1 LSYRGKL
8 AKVVAVSTIVL
19 PGAFALW
26 ACGPFFPPWLL
37 TDESRILEAPT
48 TWLRESLQPLLL
60 AGKPAFMAVIDEKG
74 PYRQTA
80 AADRADL
87 EAALAGMP
95 AERRQA
101 LIDGYGQ
108 TREAIVKLGESLGA
122 WREEAM
128 WADPK
133 PPRPEP
139 PALAVPPG
147 LPGEF
152 EDYLRGAIAYHQDK
166 PDAARAAWRKL
177 LARPAA
183 ERRYRTS
190 WATFMLGKVDLE
202 ADPAAAIQEFQRT
215 RELVGQGFPDPLG
228 LAAASLGWQA
238 RAELLRKRY
247 DEALKIY
254 LQQAKAEDPTAV
266 PSIRRAASK
275 ALDDPAGLVRVARS
289 PEARAIETAYVLSRW
304 DRVDYDGP
312 LDPAPAKKWLAA
324 LRSAG
329 VTQTEGAD
337 RLAWIAY
344 RAGDF
349 AAAEQWLGRAP
360 ADAPMTRWVR
370 AKLLLRS
377 GKVADADPLLAQA
390 AAALPATAPAD
401 ELWTGYDNDV
411 HAAVRPRALGEL
423 GADRLARGQYV
434 PALDAL
440 LHGGYWTDAAY
451 VAERVLTV
459 DELRAYVDASW
470 PAALASRHEPTAMS
484 VDNSD
489 VWETQY
495 AGLAEPPAERI
506 AYDLRYLLGRRLV
519 RAGRTADARAYLPA
533 SREPG
538 IEMLQRSLAE
548 GRDAARSAEE
558 RARALFRAAC
568 VTRYQGLE
576 LQGTEIEPDW
586 FFFGAEYDTDAF
598 AAGRADPKTHRHLG
612 PSADE
617 QARVRQ
623 TRTEPA
629 KRFHYRYRG
638 AALARSAADL
648 LPKGSVERARIL
660 ATAGNWLEGRD
671 PQAARPFLDAI
682 LSCCADTDV
691 GRKSRKA
698 NAVSNV
704 EDACEAETKP
714 PAEEEEGSR

>member
-1 LSYRGKL
+1 
-8 AKVVAVSTIVL
+8 
-19 PGAFALW
+19 
-26 ACGPFFPPWLL
+26 
-37 TDESRILEAPT
+37 
-48 TWLRESLQPLLL
+48 
-60 AGKPAFMAVIDEKG
+60 
-74 PYRQTA
+74 
-80 AADRADL
+80 
-87 EAALAGMP
+87 
-95 AERRQA
+95 
-101 LIDGYGQ
+101 
-108 TREAIVKLGESLGA
+108 
-122 WREEAM
+122 
-128 WADPK
+128 
-133 PPRPEP
+133 
-139 PALAVPPG
+139 
-147 LPGEF
+147 
-152 EDYLRGAIAYHQDK
+152 
-166 PDAARAAWRKL
+166 
-177 LARPAA
+177 
-183 ERRYRTS
+183 
-190 WATFMLGKVDLE
+190 
-202 ADPAAAIQEFQRT
+202 
-215 RELVGQGFPDPLG
+215 
-228 LAAASLGWQA
+228 
-238 RAELLRKRY
+238 
-247 DEALKIY
+247 
-254 LQQAKAEDPTAV
+254 
-266 PSIRRAASK
+266 
-275 ALDDPAGLVRVARS
+275 LVRVARS

-304 DRVDYDGP
+304 DRLDYEGP

-329 VTQTEGAD
+329 VTQAEGAD

-360 ADAPMTRWVR
+360 ADAPMARWVR

-377 GKVADADPLLAQA
+377 GKVAEADPLLAQA

-401 ELWTGYDNDV
+401 DLWLGYDNDV

-423 GADRLARGQYV
+423 GANRLARGQYV

-440 LHGGYWTDAAY
+440 LHSGYWTDAAY

-459 DELRAYVDASW
+459 DELRAYVDESW
-470 PAALASRHEPTAMS
+470 PAAMAATYKPGEGSG
-484 VDNSD
+484 DG
-489 VWETQY
+489 WESQY

-533 SREPG
+533 AQEPG

-548 GRDAARSAEE
+548 GRDAARSTEE

-586 FFFGAEYDTDAF
+586 FLFGAEYDTESF
-598 AAGRADPKTHRHLG
+598 AEGRANPKTHRHLG
-612 PSADE
+612 PSPDE

-648 LPKGSVERARIL
+648 LPSGSVERARIL

-671 PQAARPFLDAI
+671 PQAAKPFLDAI

-714 PAEEEEGSR
+714 PAEEEGSR

>member
-8 AKVVAVSTIVL
+8 AKAVAVSTLVL

-37 TDESRILEAPT
+37 TDESGILEAPT
-48 TWLRESLQPLLL
+48 TWLREALQPLLP
-60 AGKPAFMAVIDEKG
+60 AGKPAFTAVIDEKG

-87 EAALAGMP
+87 EAALTGMP
-95 AERRQA
+95 AERRQS

-108 TREAIVKLGESLGA
+108 TREAIVKLGESLDA

-133 PPRPEP
+133 PPRPET

-152 EDYLRGAIAYHQDK
+152 EDYLRGAIAYHQGK
-166 PDAARAAWRKL
+166 PDAARAAWQKL

-190 WATFMLGKVDLE
+190 WAAFMLGKVSLE
-202 ADPAAAIQEFQRT
+202 KDPAAAIQGFQRT

-238 RAELLRKRY
+238 RAELLRKKY

-254 LQQAKAEDPTAV
+254 LQQAKAGDPSAV
-266 PSIRRAASK
+266 PSIRRTASK
-275 ALDDPAGLVRVARS
+275 ALDDPEGLVRVARS

-329 VTQTEGAD
+329 VTQAEGAD

-360 ADAPMTRWVR
+360 ADAPMARWVR

-377 GKVADADPLLAQA
+377 GKVAEADPLLAQA

-401 ELWTGYDNDV
+401 DLWLGYDNDV

-423 GADRLARGQYV
+423 GANRLTQGQYA

-459 DELRAYVDASW
+459 DELRAYVDESW
-470 PAALASRHEPTAMS
+470 PAALAAPYKPGEGGGE
-484 VDNSD
+484 D
-489 VWETQY
+489 WETQY
-495 AGLAEPPAERI
+495 AGLAQPPAERI

-519 RAGRTADARAYLPA
+519 RAGRTADARPYLPA
-533 SREPG
+533 AREPG
-538 IEMLQRSLAE
+538 VEMLQSSLAE

-586 FFFGAEYDTDAF
+586 FLFGAEYDTDSF
-598 AAGRADPKTHRHLG
+598 AAGRADPKMHRHLG
-612 PSADE
+612 PSPDE

-648 LPKGSVERARIL
+648 LPSGSVERARIL

-682 LSCCADTDV
+682 LSCCANTDV
-691 GRKSRKA
+691 GIKSRKA
-698 NAVSNV
+698 NAVSNI
-704 EDACEAETKP
+704 EDACEAGTKP
-714 PAEEEEGSR
+714 VAEEEGSR